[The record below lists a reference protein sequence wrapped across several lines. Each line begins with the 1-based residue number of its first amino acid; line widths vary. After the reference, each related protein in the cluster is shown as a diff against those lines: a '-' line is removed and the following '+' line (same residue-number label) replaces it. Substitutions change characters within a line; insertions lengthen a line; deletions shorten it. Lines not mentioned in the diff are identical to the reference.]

1 MKIEFNPQKIFHSS
15 KMAAVTSCEHTL
27 YLTKFICHTSY
38 HFFEGLFVME
48 NIMIF
53 CLFTE
58 KSFSGIVPHKQKIK
72 SGEAVLRF
80 YPSFFSLTKKDSHRL
95 IGHWKFT
102 SLPKYG
108 AVEGGFAFQA
118 VPDNPNGDKSLVF
131 FFATRSGKEIHALFD
146 SVCRAGEVGI
156 RQDSHSGT
164 SSIILF
170 ALIFLLTH
178 NCLKRKQNFRYVK
191 RVD

>member
-1 MKIEFNPQKIFHSS
+1 MTFS
-15 KMAAVTSCEHTL
+15 
-27 YLTKFICHTSY
+27 
-38 HFFEGLFVME
+38 LFA
-48 NIMIF
+48 
-53 CLFTE
+53 E
-58 KSFSGIVPHKQKIK
+58 KSFTGIVPHKQKIK

-118 VPDNPNGDKSLVF
+118 VPESPNGDKSLIF
-131 FFATRSGKEIHALFD
+131 FFATRSGREIHTLFD
-146 SVCRAGEVGI
+146 SVCRAGEDGI

-164 SSIILF
+164 CSIILF
-170 ALIFLLTH
+170 ALIFSNETEV
-178 NCLKRKQNFRYVK
+178 LKERKNSGTSNELIRVK
-191 RVD
+191 V

>member
-27 YLTKFICHTSY
+27 YLTNFICHTSY

-170 ALIFLLTH
+170 TLIF
-178 NCLKRKQNFRYVK
+178 
-191 RVD
+191 